1 MLENAGEEVAL
12 LVQPGDGPRLRTL
25 QHLLQVGQV
34 RRLLNDELLRL
45 NRRPELGEQALL
57 HPPHRVHVK
66 SLALLQL
73 QRDLLAHQPTPD
85 SRQQELVKLI

>member
-1 MLENAGEEVAL
+1 
-12 LVQPGDGPRLRTL
+12 
-25 QHLLQVGQV
+25 
-34 RRLLNDELLRL
+34 
-45 NRRPELGEQALL
+45 
-57 HPPHRVHVK
+57 VK